1 MVKDDSQRKI
11 LKWIELNAKE
21 DTVHKM
27 WLDPDKPLWR
37 WKQMA
42 LDASAIQKKKGL
54 KINSLKNIAIL
65 SQYLKNKWT
74 DNALESNG
82 VYSRNTSLVQY
93 LKIISVICCY

>member
-42 LDASAIQKKKGL
+42 LDASTIQKKKGL
-54 KINSLKNIAIL
+54 KINSLSFPERKLQKKKLQYSTNIWRTNELTMHYNQMEFIL
-65 SQYLKNKWT
+65 GIQAWFS
-74 DNALESNG
+74 
-82 VYSRNTSLVQY
+82 
-93 LKIISVICCY
+93 I

>member
-42 LDASAIQKKKGL
+42 LDASTIQKKKGL
-54 KINSLKNIAIL
+54 KINSLSFPERKLQKKNCNTQPI
-65 SQYLKNKWT
+65 SEEQTKWQCIIIKW
-74 DNALESNG
+74 
-82 VYSRNTSLVQY
+82 SLF
-93 LKIISVICCY
+93 

>member
-54 KINSLKNIAIL
+54 KINSLSFPERKLQKKLQYSTNIWRTNELTMHYNQMEFTLGIQAWFSI
-65 SQYLKNKWT
+65 
-74 DNALESNG
+74 
-82 VYSRNTSLVQY
+82 
-93 LKIISVICCY
+93 

>member
-54 KINSLKNIAIL
+54 KINSLSFPERKLQKKKKCNTQPISEEQTNWQCIII
-65 SQYLKNKWT
+65 KW
-74 DNALESNG
+74 
-82 VYSRNTSLVQY
+82 SL
-93 LKIISVICCY
+93 L

>member
-42 LDASAIQKKKGL
+42 LNASTIQKKKGL
-54 KINSLKNIAIL
+54 KINSLSFPERKLQKNIAIL
-65 SQYLKNKWT
+65 NQYLKNKRT
-74 DNALESNG
+74 DNAL
-82 VYSRNTSLVQY
+82 
-93 LKIISVICCY
+93 

>member
-42 LDASAIQKKKGL
+42 LNASAIQKKKGL
-54 KINSLKNIAIL
+54 TIKLKFSWKETTKKKLQYSTNIWRTNELTMHYNQMEFIL
-65 SQYLKNKWT
+65 GIQAWFS
-74 DNALESNG
+74 
-82 VYSRNTSLVQY
+82 
-93 LKIISVICCY
+93 I

>member
-42 LDASAIQKKKGL
+42 LDASTIQKKKGL
-54 KINSLKNIAIL
+54 KINSQVFMQVNYRKHCKMKPI
-65 SQYLKNKWT
+65 SEEQVKWW
-74 DNALESNG
+74 
-82 VYSRNTSLVQY
+82 YIMIKWSLF
-93 LKIISVICCY
+93 